1 MRTPL
6 GVLPQHGCG
15 CSSIIHEYSVDD
27 SSCRR
32 SLLLLLLVARSTRWQ
47 RRLYLDLEAETSH
60 AGAVLVYRRHA
71 VLLGVIGL
79 GEKHAIIALGLLF
92 LAHAA
97 GLFFFNDFFC
107 LVFVSQY
114 CRLRTAFG
122 ELAGSSGVGGAPW
135 ASREHHWKGSQF
147 APERRQGWRR
157 KL

>member
-1 MRTPL
+1 M
-6 GVLPQHGCG
+6 LPQHGCG
-15 CSSIIHEYSVDD
+15 CSSIIHGYCVKD

-47 RRLYLDLEAETSH
+47 RRLHLDLEAETSH
-60 AGAVLVYRRHA
+60 AGTVLVYRRYT
-71 VLLGVIGL
+71 VFLGIIGL

-97 GLFFFNDFFC
+97 GLFFYGFFC

-114 CRLRTAFG
+114 SRLRTAFG

-135 ASREHHWKGSQF
+135 ASREHHWKESQF